1 MKRLN
6 LVLVGLS
13 ASLLIAGTAQ
23 LAGAA
28 QPTADTATYMPPEG
42 YVRNARIAVEIAEI
56 VAEPIYGKSV
66 LAHEQ
71 PLQAR
76 LEGEVWIVTG
86 TFPKGHTKG
95 GTLECRISKRT
106 GQILR
111 MIHTR

>member
-1 MKRLN
+1 MKRLT
-6 LVLVGLS
+6 LGMIGLS
-13 ASLLIAGTAQ
+13 AWLLTAGAAP
-23 LAGAA
+23 LAHAA
-28 QPTADTATYMPPEG
+28 QPTADTATYMPPQG
-42 YVRNARIAVEIAEI
+42 YVPTARIAIEIAAI

-76 LEGEVWIVTG
+76 LEGDVWIVTG
-86 TFPKGHTKG
+86 TLPAGYKG

-111 MIHTR
+111 MIHTL